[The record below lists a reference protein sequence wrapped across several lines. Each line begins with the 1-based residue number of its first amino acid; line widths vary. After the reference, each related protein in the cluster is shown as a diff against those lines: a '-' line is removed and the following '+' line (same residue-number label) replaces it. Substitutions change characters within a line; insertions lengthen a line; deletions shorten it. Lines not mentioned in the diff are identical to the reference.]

1 MPEQSIMASSRRRL
15 LATLASLPLALAVDA
30 RAQTT
35 PDPQAI
41 LAAADKIRVPQ
52 TPFRMQVTLTDYFAN
67 KQQGQVT
74 LSVLSKIDAATR
86 EFKTL
91 VKYMAPARDLG
102 KVVLFNGTSLWF
114 FDPSSKATVRISPQ
128 QRLIGQAANG
138 DIVTTNL
145 SVDYQAAM
153 SGTETIKGADKADRD
168 CWHLELKPASTA
180 AIYGRIELWVE
191 RSTSRPIKGKFYA
204 QSGKLLKIAYYNKYQ
219 SALGADRPT
228 EVILIDALDA
238 KAATIMSSTAYATQ
252 SLPDTW
258 FQRDYLS
265 QVR

>member
-1 MPEQSIMASSRRRL
+1 MPEQSILAPSRRKL
-15 LATLASLPLALAVDA
+15 LAALTSMSLALSVDA

-67 KQQGQVT
+67 KQQAQVT
-74 LSVLSKIDAATR
+74 LAVLSKIDAATR

-91 VKYMAPARDLG
+91 VTYMAPARDLG
-102 KVVLFNGTSLWF
+102 KVVLFSGTSLWF

-153 SGTETIKGADKADRD
+153 AGTETIKGADKADHD
-168 CWHLELKPASTA
+168 CWHLELKPAGSA

-219 SALGADRPT
+219 NVLGAERPT

-238 KAATIMSSTAYATQ
+238 KAATIMSSSAYAAQ
-252 SLPDTW
+252 SIPDTW